1 MKRLALTL
9 MLSANLT
16 GCMTSAVWPDQQR
29 PENWGTAI
37 EGNSNFYQISPFIY
51 RSEQPHSDLLP
62 LLKAHNIQVV
72 INLRS
77 RNADESI
84 LPAQDFQLVHIP
96 IQTWAISKE
105 DLLQVM
111 RSIQHA
117 QQNHQKVLIHCYHG
131 SDRTG
136 ASIAMYRIIYEHWP
150 VEDALNE
157 MKHGCYGFHPIWSN
171 IEKLFSPENI
181 KWIRQQLG
189 DPSLIS
195 SMRMQLSAYRAA
207 PNQ

>member
-84 LPAQDFQLVHIP
+84 LPAQDFQLVQIP

-157 MKHGCYGFHPIWSN
+157 MKHGGYGFHPIWSN

-189 DPSLIS
+189 DPS
-195 SMRMQLSAYRAA
+195 
-207 PNQ
+207 

>member
-37 EGNSNFYQISPFIY
+37 EGNANFYQISPFVY

-157 MKHGCYGFHPIWSN
+157 MKHGGYGFHPIWSN

-189 DPSLIS
+189 DPS
-195 SMRMQLSAYRAA
+195 
-207 PNQ
+207 